1 MLSVLL
7 SFISFSLFLEIHLLF
22 WIIIIAINILVLYSW
37 RVYLISALCYFILK
51 LSSYCFCPC
60 VVLCYFKNLIVKTYF
75 KFWNFPYWLITE
87 LISHT
92 IFFYLLY
99 MIFPPF
105 WHFFEQSKRQVND
118 PVIWHP
124 ELQFLDHFQEILR
137 Y

>member
-7 SFISFSLFLEIHLLF
+7 SFISFSLFLEIHLLL

-37 RVYLISALCYFILK
+37 RVYLISAWCYFILK

-60 VVLCYFKNLIVKTYF
+60 ADYFKNLIVKTYF
-75 KFWNFPYWLITE
+75 KFWNFPYQLITE

-92 IFFYLLY
+92 IFFYWLY

-124 ELQFLDHFQEILR
+124 ELQFLYHFQEILR

>member
-7 SFISFSLFLEIHLLF
+7 SFISFSLFLEIHLLL
-22 WIIIIAINILVLYSW
+22 WIIIILVLYSW
-37 RVYLISALCYFILK
+37 RVYLISAWCYFILK

-60 VVLCYFKNLIVKTYF
+60 ADYFKNLIVKTYF
-75 KFWNFPYWLITE
+75 KFWNFPYQLITE

-92 IFFYLLY
+92 IFFYWLY

-124 ELQFLDHFQEILR
+124 ELQFLYHFQEILR